1 MFGDP
6 WANGPEY
13 ESLTTRLL
21 KKFKREGSS
30 EKRVVL
36 TTSGPVR
43 ESLERNIAI
52 DVGLAAAKLGIPY
65 DEAIERF
72 GLISAHFCKIENGL

>member
-6 WANGPEY
+6 YANGPEY
-13 ESLTTRLL
+13 ESLTERLL
-21 KKFKREGSS
+21 RKFKREGSS
-30 EKRVVL
+30 EKKVIL

-43 ESLERNIAI
+43 DALERNISI
-52 DVGLAAAKLGIPY
+52 EIGLAAAKLGISY

-72 GLISAHFCKIENGL
+72 GQSSAHFCKTENGL